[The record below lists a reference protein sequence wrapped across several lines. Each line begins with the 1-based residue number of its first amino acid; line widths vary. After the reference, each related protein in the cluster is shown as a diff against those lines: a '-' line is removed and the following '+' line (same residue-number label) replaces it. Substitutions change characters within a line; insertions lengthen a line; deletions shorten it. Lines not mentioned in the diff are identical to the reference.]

1 MKNRVYRPILVFE
14 KVKNILKRDIM
25 EYNEEVSNY

>member
-14 KVKNILKRDIM
+14 KVKIILKRDIM